1 MVSFA
6 SNTCLDDQKAR
17 GPYNLLFLCTGNS
30 ARSIMGESILNR
42 IGQGRF
48 RAFSAGSE
56 PKGQIHPST
65 LAVLREKG
73 FDTGALRSKS
83 WSEFIKA
90 GAPAL
95 DFVITVC
102 EMNETCPS
110 WPGQPLSAHWA
121 MPDPAAMNGTPD
133 VIARA
138 FAETYRL
145 LNGRLSIFVNLNL
158 AGLSRLALQKQ
169 VQDIAPKE

>member
-1 MVSFA
+1 MESLA
-6 SNTCLDDQKAR
+6 SNASLDDQKGR
-17 GPYNLLFLCTGNS
+17 GPYNVLFLCTGNS
-30 ARSIMGESILNR
+30 ARSIMGERILNK

-56 PKGQIHPST
+56 PKGHIHPST

-90 GAPAL
+90 GAAAL

-121 MPDPAAMNGTPD
+121 MPDPAAVNGSPD
-133 VIARA
+133 VVART

-145 LNGRLSIFVNLNL
+145 LNGRLSIFINLNR
-158 AGLSRLALQKQ
+158 AGLSRLALQKH